1 MRILEFFPFNRK
13 NIENTVDFLPFRFY
27 NTKRPTGCVG
37 LLF

>member
-27 NTKRPTGCVG
+27 NTKRSTDIVE